1 MTEIAS
7 AHAPSYYAATV
18 ADRPARPALA
28 GTVRADVAIVGGGFT
43 GLNAAITLAE
53 AGRSVVLIEQN
64 RIGWGASGRNGG
76 QLHSGQ
82 RRDQDHLE
90 RHYGRDTARRLWSFA
105 EEAKALLH
113 ERVRRFGIDCDW
125 TQGLIHAAHKER
137 LVAEDW
143 AYAEKLARDY
153 GYDAV
158 TPLDRRQLAA
168 AIGTDRYF
176 GGTRDGGAGHLH
188 PLKLAQGLADAAE
201 ASGAVLHEATH
212 ALALRQVD
220 GRVRVETG
228 RSEIGRGEIDAGAVL
243 LAGNGYL
250 AGLDPDSEARV
261 MPINNYILTTEPLSR
276 EAADHLIPGREAVS
290 DSRFVVYYWRLTQ
303 DLRLLFGGGESYRRG
318 FPPNLRSFVR
328 AHLNNV
334 YPQLATAPVSH
345 VWGGTLGVT
354 ATRMPCLRRT
364 APGVYVA
371 AGFSGHG
378 VAMAGFCGHTAACA
392 MLGEADRFD
401 VFEKLATPKFP
412 GGRTFRWPILVLA
425 MSWFALRD
433 RLW

>member
-7 AHAPSYYAATV
+7 AHAPSYYAASV
-18 ADRPARPALA
+18 DDRPARPALA
-28 GTVRADVAIVGGGFT
+28 GAVRADVAIVGGGFT

-82 RRDQDHLE
+82 RRDQVHLE
-90 RHYGRDTARRLWSFA
+90 KQYGLDTARRLWTFA

-113 ERVRRFGIDCDW
+113 ERVQRFGIDCDW
-125 TQGLIHAAHKER
+125 TEGLIHAAHKER
-137 LVAEDW
+137 FVAEEWD
-143 AYAEKLARDY
+143 YAEKLARDY

-158 TPLDRRQLAA
+158 TRLDRAQLAA
-168 AIGTDRYF
+168 AIGTKRYF

-201 ASGAVLHEATH
+201 AAGAVLHEATH
-212 ALALRQVD
+212 AVSLRHAG
-220 GRVRVETG
+220 GRVLVETG
-228 RSEIGRGEIDAGAVL
+228 QGEIDAGSVL

-250 AGLDPDSEARV
+250 AGLDRDSDARV
-261 MPINNYILTTEPLSR
+261 MPINNYVLTTEPLSR

-290 DSRFVVYYWRLTQ
+290 DSRFVVYYWRLTR
-303 DLRLLFGGGESYRRG
+303 DLRLLFGGGETYRRG
-318 FPPNLRSFVR
+318 FPPDLRAFVR
-328 AHLNNV
+328 SHLNNV

-354 ATRMPCLRRT
+354 TSRMPCLRRT

-378 VAMAGFCGHTAACA
+378 VAMAGFCGHAAACA
-392 MLGEADRFD
+392 MLGDAERFD
-401 VFEKLATPKFP
+401 VFAQLSPPKFP
-412 GGRTFRWPILVLA
+412 GGRAFRWPILVLA

>member
-1 MTEIAS
+1 MTEIAH
-7 AHAPSYYAATV
+7 AHAPSYYATSV
-18 ADRPARPALA
+18 EDRPVRPALA
-28 GTVRADVAIVGGGFT
+28 GPIQADVAIVGGGFT

-82 RRDQDHLE
+82 RRDQVHLE
-90 RHYGRDTARRLWSFA
+90 KQYGLDTARRLWTFA

-113 ERVRRFGIDCDW
+113 DRMQRFGIDCDW
-125 TQGLIHAAHKER
+125 TEGLIHAAHKER
-137 LVAEDW
+137 FVAEEW

-158 TPLDRRQLAA
+158 TPLDRAQLAV
-168 AIGTDRYF
+168 AIGTKRYF
-176 GGTRDGGAGHLH
+176 GGVRDGGAGHLH
-188 PLKLAQGLADAAE
+188 PLKLAQGLADAAQ
-201 ASGAVLHEATH
+201 ASGVVLHEATR
-212 ALALRQVD
+212 AVSLRHE
-220 GRVRVETG
+220 GARVLVGTG
-228 RSEIGRGEIDAGAVL
+228 QGEIDAGSVL

-250 AGLDPDSEARV
+250 AGLDRDSEARV

-290 DSRFVVYYWRLTQ
+290 DSRFVVYYWRLTR
-303 DLRLLFGGGESYRRG
+303 DLRLLFGGGETYRRG
-318 FPPNLRSFVR
+318 FPPDLRAFVR
-328 AHLNNV
+328 SHLSNV

-345 VWGGTLGVT
+345 AWGGTLGVT
-354 ATRMPCLRRT
+354 TSRMPCLRRT

-378 VAMAGFCGHTAACA
+378 VAMAGFCGHAAACA
-392 MLGEADRFD
+392 MLGDAERFD
-401 VFEKLATPKFP
+401 VFEKLSPPKFP
-412 GGRTFRWPILVLA
+412 GGRAFRWPILVLA

>member
-1 MTEIAS
+1 MAS
-7 AHAPSYYAATV
+7 AHAPSYYAASV
-18 ADRPARPALA
+18 DDRPARPALA
-28 GTVRADVAIVGGGFT
+28 GAVRADVAIVGGGFT

-82 RRDQDHLE
+82 RRDQVHLE
-90 RHYGRDTARRLWSFA
+90 KQYGLDTARRLWTFA

-113 ERVRRFGIDCDW
+113 ERVQRFGIDCDW
-125 TQGLIHAAHKER
+125 TEGLIHAAHKER
-137 LVAEDW
+137 FVAEEWD
-143 AYAEKLARDY
+143 YAEKLARDY

-158 TPLDRRQLAA
+158 TRLDRAQLAA
-168 AIGTDRYF
+168 AIGTKRYF

-201 ASGAVLHEATH
+201 AAGAVLHEATH
-212 ALALRQVD
+212 AVSLRHAG
-220 GRVRVETG
+220 GRVLVETG
-228 RSEIGRGEIDAGAVL
+228 QGEIDAGSVL

-250 AGLDPDSEARV
+250 AGLDRDSDARV
-261 MPINNYILTTEPLSR
+261 MPINNYVLTTEPLSR

-290 DSRFVVYYWRLTQ
+290 DSRFVVYYWRLTR
-303 DLRLLFGGGESYRRG
+303 DLRLLFGGGETYRRG
-318 FPPNLRSFVR
+318 FPPDLRAFVR
-328 AHLNNV
+328 SHLNNV

-354 ATRMPCLRRT
+354 TSRMPCLRRT

-378 VAMAGFCGHTAACA
+378 VAMAGFCGHAAACA
-392 MLGEADRFD
+392 MLGDAERFD
-401 VFEKLATPKFP
+401 VFAQLSPPKFP
-412 GGRTFRWPILVLA
+412 GGRAFRWPILVLA

>member
-1 MTEIAS
+1 MTEIAH
-7 AHAPSYYAATV
+7 AHAPSYYATSV
-18 ADRPARPALA
+18 EDRPVRPALSGA
-28 GTVRADVAIVGGGFT
+28 RQADVAIIGGGFT

-82 RRDQDHLE
+82 RRDQAHLE
-90 RHYGRDTARRLWSFA
+90 KQYGLDIARRLWTFA

-113 ERVRRFGIDCDW
+113 DRVQRFGIDCDW
-125 TQGLIHAAHKER
+125 TEGLIHAAHKER
-137 LVAEDW
+137 FVAEEWD
-143 AYAEKLARDY
+143 YAEKLARDY

-158 TPLDRRQLAA
+158 TPLDRAQLAA
-168 AIGTDRYF
+168 AIGTKQYF
-176 GGTRDGGAGHLH
+176 GGVRDGGAGHLH

-201 ASGAVLHEATH
+201 AAGAVLHEATH
-212 ALALRQVD
+212 AVSLRHAG
-220 GRVRVETG
+220 GRVLVETG
-228 RSEIGRGEIDAGAVL
+228 QGEIDAGSVL

-250 AGLDPDSEARV
+250 AGLDRDSEARV

-290 DSRFVVYYWRLTQ
+290 DSRFVVYYWRLTR
-303 DLRLLFGGGESYRRG
+303 DLRLLFGGGETYRRG
-318 FPPNLRSFVR
+318 FPPDLRAFVR
-328 AHLNNV
+328 SHLSNV

-345 VWGGTLGVT
+345 AWGGTLGVT
-354 ATRMPCLRRT
+354 TSRMPCLRRT

-378 VAMAGFCGHTAACA
+378 VAIAGFCGHAAASA
-392 MLGEADRFD
+392 MLGDAERFD
-401 VFEKLATPKFP
+401 VFEKLSPPKFP
-412 GGRTFRWPILVLA
+412 GGRAFRWPILVLA

>member
-1 MTEIAS
+1 MTEIAH
-7 AHAPSYYAATV
+7 AHAPSYYATSAE
-18 ADRPARPALA
+18 DRPVRPALA
-28 GTVRADVAIVGGGFT
+28 GTIRADVAIVGGGFT

-82 RRDQDHLE
+82 RRDQAYLE
-90 RHYGRDTARRLWSFA
+90 KQYGLDTARRLWTFA

-113 ERVRRFGIDCDW
+113 DRVQRFGIDCDW
-125 TQGLIHAAHKER
+125 TEGLIHAAHKER
-137 LVAEDW
+137 FVAEEWD
-143 AYAEKLARDY
+143 YAEKLARDY

-158 TPLDRRQLAA
+158 TPLDRAQLTA
-168 AIGTDRYF
+168 AIGTKRYY
-176 GGTRDGGAGHLH
+176 GGVRDGGAGHLH

-201 ASGAVLHEATH
+201 AAGVVLHEATR
-212 ALALRQVD
+212 AVSLRHEG
-220 GRVRVETG
+220 GRVLVG
-228 RSEIGRGEIDAGAVL
+228 SGQGEIDAGSVL

-250 AGLDPDSEARV
+250 AGLDRDSEARV

-290 DSRFVVYYWRLTQ
+290 DSRFVVYYWRLTR
-303 DLRLLFGGGESYRRG
+303 DLRLLFGGGETYRRG
-318 FPPNLRSFVR
+318 FPPDLRAFVR
-328 AHLNNV
+328 SHLSNV

-345 VWGGTLGVT
+345 AWGGTLGVT
-354 ATRMPCLRRT
+354 TSRMPCLRRT

-378 VAMAGFCGHTAACA
+378 VAMAGFCGHAAASA
-392 MLGEADRFD
+392 MLGDAERFD
-401 VFEKLATPKFP
+401 VFEKLSPPKFP
-412 GGRTFRWPILVLA
+412 GGRAFRWPILVLA

>member
-1 MTEIAS
+1 M
-7 AHAPSYYAATV
+7 
-18 ADRPARPALA
+18 A
-28 GTVRADVAIVGGGFT
+28 GAVRADVAIVGGGFT

-82 RRDQDHLE
+82 RRDQVHLE
-90 RHYGRDTARRLWSFA
+90 KQYGLDTARRLWTFA

-113 ERVRRFGIDCDW
+113 DRMQRFGIDCDW
-125 TQGLIHAAHKER
+125 TEGLIHAAHKER
-137 LVAEDW
+137 FVAEEW

-158 TPLDRRQLAA
+158 TPLDRAQLAA
-168 AIGTDRYF
+168 AIGTKRYF

-201 ASGAVLHEATH
+201 AAGAVLHEATH
-212 ALALRQVD
+212 AISLRHAG
-220 GRVRVETG
+220 GRVAVETG
-228 RSEIGRGEIDAGAVL
+228 QGEIDAGSVL

-250 AGLDPDSEARV
+250 AGLDRDSEARV

-290 DSRFVVYYWRLTQ
+290 DSRFVVYYWRLTR
-303 DLRLLFGGGESYRRG
+303 DLRLLFGGGETYRRG
-318 FPPNLRSFVR
+318 FPPDLRAFVR
-328 AHLNNV
+328 SHLSNV

-354 ATRMPCLRRT
+354 TSRMPCLRRT

-378 VAMAGFCGHTAACA
+378 VAMAGFCGHAAACA
-392 MLGEADRFD
+392 MLGDTERFD
-401 VFEKLATPKFP
+401 VFAQLSPPKFP
-412 GGRTFRWPILVLA
+412 GGRAFRWPILVLA